1 MKKLTFLLL
10 GLSLTIACTDDK
22 PNSPDPVSPGVDN
35 VWVLNEGNFQAGNAE
50 LGVYNSSENK
60 YSAKVFASTNNRQLG
75 DVLHSATEINGEVF
89 LVLNNSGKIE
99 AVDSKTFESTGAISG
114 LSSPRFIIEVSPFAA
129 YVSDLFSDS
138 IAVVDPATKTI
149 NYYINISSTSEEMT
163 LVDGKVFIA
172 NPYTSHITVVNVADE
187 SVSTINTT
195 FNPTAIGT
203 DKAGKVWVLCGGD
216 VMNNINGAL
225 EVIDPATQQV
235 EKTIA
240 LSSASYTN
248 KMTFNVSG
256 DSLYFLTGNL
266 YKMAI
271 AATAAPSTPFI
282 DGSNNSFYGLG
293 YHIDHNEL
301 WLTDAKDFNQ
311 KGEVM
316 IYSGS
321 GKLKSS
327 FTAGIVPNGFW
338 MGN

>member
-1 MKKLTFLLL
+1 MKKLTFLLF

-50 LGVYNSSENK
+50 LGIYNTTENK

-89 LVLNNSGKIE
+89 LVVNNSGKIE
-99 AVDSKTFESTGAISG
+99 AVDSETFESTGTIGG
-114 LSSPRFIIEVSPFAA
+114 LSSPRFILEVSPSAA

-138 IAVVDPATKTI
+138 LAVVDPVTKTI
-149 NYYINISSTSEEMT
+149 DHYINISSTSEEMA

-172 NPYTSHITVVNVADE
+172 NPYTSHITVVDVEDE
-187 SVSTINTT
+187 TVGTINTS

-203 DKAGKVWVLCGGD
+203 DGNGNVWVLCGGD
-216 VMNNINGAL
+216 VMNNVNGAL
-225 EVIDPATQQV
+225 EMIDPATQQV

-248 KMTFNVSG
+248 KMTFNENR

-266 YKMAI
+266 YKMAVT
-271 AATAAPSTPFI
+271 ATAAPSTPFI

-293 YHIDHNEL
+293 YHNEQNEL

-316 IYSGS
+316 IYSRN
-321 GKLKSS
+321 GKLKNS
-327 FTAGIVPNGFW
+327 FSAGIAPNGFW
-338 MGN
+338 MGM